1 MNYYYLLAILAF
13 IITSLAQA
21 LVSFRY
27 NKFKKVL
34 NSKKISGFEVAKKI
48 LEDNKLDDIYV
59 VETKG
64 YLSDHYDSNAKVI
77 RLSSDVFHG
86 EDIAAASIA
95 AHEACHAIQHSE
107 GNLLIKLRKFI
118 FPLVNFSSKIGYIV
132 IILGL
137 FFGMIDLF
145 YLGIGLLC
153 VILLFQLI
161 TLPVEFGASRR
172 ALVNLEKLDILSDS
186 ENSSA
191 KKVLTAAA
199 LTYVA
204 GLASTI
210 LEILR
215 LLLLARDR
223 N

>member
-1 MNYYYLLAILAF
+1 MNYYYLLAIVAF

-27 NKFKKVL
+27 NKYKKVL
-34 NSKKISGFEVAKKI
+34 NSNKISGFEVAKKI
-48 LEDNKLDDIYV
+48 LEDNNLSDIYV

-64 YLSDHYDSNAKVI
+64 YLSDHYDSNAKVV
-77 RLSSDVFHG
+77 RLSTDVFHG
-86 EDIAAASIA
+86 EDVAACAIA
-95 AHEACHAIQHSE
+95 AHEVGHAIQHSE

-118 FPLVNFSSKIGYIV
+118 FPLVNFSSKIGYVV

-137 FFGMIDLF
+137 FFGIVDLF

-161 TLPVEFGASRR
+161 TLPVEFDASRK
-172 ALVNLEKLDILSDS
+172 ALSNLEKLSILSDS
-186 ENSSA
+186 ENSDA

>member
-1 MNYYYLLAILAF
+1 MNYYYLLAIVAF

-27 NKFKKVL
+27 NKYKKVL
-34 NSKKISGFEVAKKI
+34 NYKKISGFEVAKQI
-48 LEDNKLDDIYV
+48 LEEYNLSDIYV

-64 YLSDHYDSNAKVI
+64 YLSDHYDSNAKVV
-77 RLSSDVFHG
+77 RLSTDVFHG
-86 EDIAAASIA
+86 EDIAACAIA
-95 AHEACHAIQHSE
+95 AHEVGHAIQHNE
-107 GNLLIKLRKFI
+107 GNFFIKLRGFI

-132 IILGL
+132 ILLGL
-137 FFGMIDLF
+137 FFGMVDLF
-145 YLGIGLLC
+145 YFGIGLLC
-153 VILLFQLI
+153 IILLFQLI
-161 TLPVEFGASRR
+161 TLPVEFDASRK
-172 ALVNLEKLDILSDS
+172 ALSNLEKFNILSDS
-186 ENSSA
+186 ENNDA

-204 GLASTI
+204 SLASTI

>member
-1 MNYYYLLAILAF
+1 MNYYLLAIVAF
-13 IITSLAQA
+13 IITSLAQT

-27 NKFKKVL
+27 NKYKKVL
-34 NSKKISGFEVAKKI
+34 NYKKISGFEVAKQI
-48 LEDNKLDDIYV
+48 LEEHNLSDIYV

-64 YLSDHYDSNAKVI
+64 YLSDHYDSNAKVV
-77 RLSSDVFHG
+77 RLSTDVFHG
-86 EDIAAASIA
+86 EDIAACAIA
-95 AHEACHAIQHSE
+95 AHEASHAIQHNE
-107 GNLLIKLRKFI
+107 GNFFIKLRGFI

-132 IILGL
+132 ILLGL
-137 FFGMIDLF
+137 FFGILDLF

-153 VILLFQLI
+153 IILIFQLI
-161 TLPVEFGASRR
+161 TLPVEFDASRK
-172 ALVNLEKLDILSDS
+172 ALSDLEKFNILSDI
-186 ENSSA
+186 ENNDA

-204 GLASTI
+204 SLASTI
-210 LEILR
+210 LEVLR